1 MEEKIFIGTVKS
13 DVNIPYIK
21 GEKLYLTKHSWDCN
35 WYWGFGYIGNKSLHT
50 HFDNTFLN
58 NHLTYSEIFYKP
70 IHRDYYFKDSDWYV
84 IKDLFIQAYS
94 LQKTAEVYRYGG
106 HQTIRENITD
116 IIKNQDKANIINKDL
131 ELVLN
136 TLWDFIITNRIN

>member
-1 MEEKIFIGTVKS
+1 MEEKIFIGTVNS

-21 GEKLYLTKHSWDCN
+21 GEKLYLTKHSWGCN